1 MLHLR
6 FKCIILEV
14 FKFIQGTILA
24 CIQNIFQIKKPSY
37 FIRDSSITLQSKRNP
52 TIFGLRSFS
61 YFGNKLWNDLP
72 SHLNE
77 TTDFITF
84 KDQLPNWCGPDLSGL
99 LNVYVYPLFNDFWTV
114 SFLNIYQ
121 IFYQHTGITV
131 RHYIYIYICIYIY
144 ECVCMCVWCICVRVR
159 DFYMHVQ
166 KLLCTYIHL
175 SRTQVC
181 CIYIIYF
188 FVCAVDICTL
198 LYKH

>member
-6 FKCIILEV
+6 FKCTILEV

-37 FIRDSSITLQSKRNP
+37 FVRDSSITFQSKINP

-61 YFGNKLWNDLP
+61 YFGSKLWNDLP

-84 KDQLPNWCGPDLSGL
+84 KDQLLNWCGPDFSGL

-114 SFLNIYQ
+114 AFQNSYQ

-131 RHYIYIYICIYIY
+131 RHYIYIYIYIY
-144 ECVCMCVWCICVRVR
+144 VCGV
-159 DFYMHVQ
+159 Y
-166 KLLCTYIHL
+166 L
-175 SRTQVC
+175 
-181 CIYIIYF
+181 
-188 FVCAVDICTL
+188 
-198 LYKH
+198 